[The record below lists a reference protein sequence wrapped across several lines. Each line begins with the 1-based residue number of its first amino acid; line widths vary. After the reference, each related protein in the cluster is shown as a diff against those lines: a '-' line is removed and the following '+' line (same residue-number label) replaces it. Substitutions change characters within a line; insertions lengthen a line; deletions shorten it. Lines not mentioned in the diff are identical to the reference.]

1 MPFGRGA
8 APRVDPEQIASNDNR
23 YHCHYLLIIV
33 TIMNLTSSM
42 TGIAT
47 PDPLKFA
54 FSAKTSAHAS
64 RGGMRPFPLDEAGW
78 QSWWQRESEAEERAL
93 YIHIPFCR
101 KRCSFCNFFENG
113 ANPARIN
120 RYVNA
125 LCTSLAQAAD
135 TPLAQSMPFSA
146 VYVGGG
152 TPTDMSADE
161 LAMLAAVIRR
171 FPLTADVEVTLEGRL
186 NGFDDEKWQVAL
198 AGGFN
203 RFSFGVQSFDTRVRQ
218 QAARFD
224 DRETLLTRLGELTR
238 DDAAVIVAD
247 LIFGLPGQDDVVWQQ
262 DIRDVMASGVHGVDL
277 YQLIAMQGTNLER
290 AQEKGTLDWLADGQQ
305 RAAMY
310 AYGGAQLEAHGWER
324 LSCSHWRRSP
334 AEQSRYN
341 QMAKRGAEILP
352 FGAGAGGS
360 ILGHGLMYG
369 RDLAPWHDALASGK
383 RAPGMV
389 MGRNPNARMDGLL
402 RGALDSGVLA
412 LDRLPA
418 PLLTHLMP
426 LFAAWQQH
434 GLAEIE
440 NARLQL
446 TLAGRF
452 WNVNMQAGL
461 FEFLQHNPLDGS
473 APPSHGTAAVRHSL
487 V

>member
-1 MPFGRGA
+1 MTL
-8 APRVDPEQIASNDNR
+8 
-23 YHCHYLLIIV
+23 H
-33 TIMNLTSSM
+33 LTPTM
-42 TGIAT
+42 TGLST

-64 RGGMRPFPLDEAGW
+64 RGGIRPFSLDDAGW
-78 QSWWQRESEAEERAL
+78 QAWWQQGSKADERAL
-93 YIHIPFCR
+93 YIHVPFCR

-113 ANPARIN
+113 ANPARMS
-120 RYVNA
+120 RYMAA
-125 LCTSLAQAAD
+125 LCDSLNRAAD
-135 TPLAQSMPFSA
+135 TPLAQSRPFSA

-152 TPTDMSADE
+152 TPTDMAVED
-161 LAMLAAVIRR
+161 LAQLGRAIQR
-171 FPLTADVEVTLEGRL
+171 FPLTLDAEVTLEGRL
-186 NGFDDEKWQVAL
+186 NGFDDAKWQTAL

-224 DRETLLTRLGELTR
+224 DRQTLLARLTELTR

-247 LIFGLPGQDDVVWQQ
+247 LIFGLPGQDDEVWRQ
-262 DIRDVMASGVHGVDL
+262 DIADVMASGVHGVDL
-277 YQLIAMQGTNLER
+277 YQLIPMAGTNLER
-290 AQEKGTLDWLADGQQ
+290 AEASGKLGWAADGQQ

-310 AYGGAQLEAHGWER
+310 AYGAQTLEQGGWQR
-324 LSCSHWRRSP
+324 LSCSHWRRGD

-352 FGAGAGGS
+352 FGAGAGGNVH
-360 ILGHGLMYG
+360 GHGLMYG
-369 RDLAPWHDALASGK
+369 RDLALWHEALADGV

-389 MGRNPNARMDGLL
+389 MGQNPNALMDDLL
-402 RGALDSGVLA
+402 RGALDSGRLA

-418 PLLTHLMP
+418 PLRAHLLP
-426 LFAAWQQH
+426 LFQAWQLH
-434 GLAEIE
+434 GLAALTEDK
-440 NARLQL
+440 LVL

-452 WNVNMQAGL
+452 WNVNLQAGL
-461 FEFLQHNPLDGS
+461 FEFLQLNPLGGVQS
-473 APPSHGTAAVRHSL
+473 AVHSTEAVRHSL

>member
-1 MPFGRGA
+1 
-8 APRVDPEQIASNDNR
+8 
-23 YHCHYLLIIV
+23 
-33 TIMNLTSSM
+33 M
-42 TGIAT
+42 TGQAS

-54 FSAKTSAHAS
+54 FTAKRSAHAS
-64 RGGMRPFPLDEAGW
+64 RGGIRPLSLADADW
-78 QSWWQRESEAEERAL
+78 QAWWQQESQAQERAL

-113 ANPARIN
+113 ANPARMS
-120 RYVNA
+120 RYMTA
-125 LCTSLAQAAD
+125 LCDQLRWAAE
-135 TPLAQSMPFSA
+135 TPLGRSRPFSA

-152 TPTDMSADE
+152 TPTDMAVADLTR
-161 LAMLAAVIRR
+161 LAEAIRR
-171 FPLTADVEVTLEGRL
+171 FPLTGDAEVTLEGRL
-186 NGFDDEKWQVAL
+186 NGFDDAKWQAAL

-203 RFSFGVQSFDTRVRQ
+203 RFSFGVQSFDTEVRQ
-218 QAARFD
+218 EAARFD

-247 LIFGLPGQDDVVWQQ
+247 LIFGLPGQDDAIWRQ
-262 DIRDVMASGVHGVDL
+262 DITDVMASGVQGVDL
-277 YQLIAMQGTNLER
+277 YQLIAMAGTNLAR
-290 AQEKGTLDWLADGQQ
+290 AEAKGKLGWAADGQL

-310 AYGGAQLEAHGWER
+310 SYGARTLELGGWQR
-324 LSCSHWRRSP
+324 LSSSHWRRGE

-360 ILGHGLMYG
+360 VHGHGLMYG
-369 RDLAPWHDALASGK
+369 RDLALWHEALAAGV

-389 MGRNPNARMDGLL
+389 MGRNPDARIDGLL
-402 RGALDSGVLA
+402 RGALDTGWLA

-418 PLLTHLMP
+418 PLRSHLLP
-426 LFAAWQQH
+426 LFQAWQRH
-434 GLAEIE
+434 GLAELGA
-440 NARLQL
+440 ARLEL

-452 WNVNMQAGL
+452 WNVNLQAGL
-461 FEFLQHNPLDGS
+461 FEFLRLNPLGGEP
-473 APPSHGTAAVRHSL
+473 AAGHPGGTLSHSL

>member
-33 TIMNLTSSM
+33 TIMNLTPSM

-125 LCTSLAQAAD
+125 LCASLAQAAD

-171 FPLTADVEVTLEGRL
+171 FPLAADAEVTLEGRL

-247 LIFGLPGQDDVVWQQ
+247 LIFGLPGQDDAVWQQ

-341 QMAKRGAEILP
+341 HMAKRGAEILP
-352 FGAGAGGS
+352 FGAGAGGQHS
-360 ILGHGLMYG
+360 WPRLDVWTGSGP
-369 RDLAPWHDALASGK
+369 LA
-383 RAPGMV
+383 
-389 MGRNPNARMDGLL
+389 
-402 RGALDSGVLA
+402 
-412 LDRLPA
+412 
-418 PLLTHLMP
+418 
-426 LFAAWQQH
+426 
-434 GLAEIE
+434 
-440 NARLQL
+440 
-446 TLAGRF
+446 
-452 WNVNMQAGL
+452 
-461 FEFLQHNPLDGS
+461 
-473 APPSHGTAAVRHSL
+473 
-487 V
+487 

>member
-1 MPFGRGA
+1 MTL
-8 APRVDPEQIASNDNR
+8 
-23 YHCHYLLIIV
+23 H
-33 TIMNLTSSM
+33 LTPTM
-42 TGIAT
+42 TGLST

-64 RGGMRPFPLDEAGW
+64 RGGIRPFSLDDAGW
-78 QSWWQRESEAEERAL
+78 QAWWQQGSQADECAL
-93 YIHIPFCR
+93 YIHVPFCR

-113 ANPARIN
+113 ANPARMS
-120 RYVNA
+120 RYMAA
-125 LCTSLAQAAD
+125 LCDSLIRAAD
-135 TPLAQSMPFSA
+135 TPLAQSRPFSA

-152 TPTDMSADE
+152 TPTDMALED
-161 LAMLAAVIRR
+161 LARLARAIQR
-171 FPLTADVEVTLEGRL
+171 FPLTLDAEVTLEGRL
-186 NGFDDEKWQVAL
+186 NGFDDAKWQTAL

-224 DRETLLTRLGELTR
+224 DRQTLLARLGELTQ

-247 LIFGLPGQDDVVWQQ
+247 LIFGLPGQDDAVWRQ
-262 DIRDVMASGVHGVDL
+262 DIADVMASGVHGVDL
-277 YQLIAMQGTNLER
+277 YQLIPMAGTNLER
-290 AQEKGTLDWLADGQQ
+290 AEASGKLGWAADGQQ

-310 AYGGAQLEAHGWER
+310 AYGAQTLEQGGWQR
-324 LSCSHWRRSP
+324 LSCSHWRRGD

-360 ILGHGLMYG
+360 VHGHGLMYG
-369 RDLAPWHDALASGK
+369 RDLALWHEALAGGV

-389 MGRNPNARMDGLL
+389 MGQNPNALMDGLL
-402 RGALDSGVLA
+402 RGALDSGRLT

-418 PLLTHLMP
+418 PLRAHLLP
-426 LFAAWQQH
+426 LFQAWQLH
-434 GLAEIE
+434 GLAVLTEDT
-440 NARLQL
+440 LVL

-452 WNVNMQAGL
+452 WNVNLQAGL
-461 FEFLQHNPLDGS
+461 FEFLQLNPMGGAQS
-473 APPSHGTAAVRHSL
+473 AVHSTEAVRHSL

>member
-1 MPFGRGA
+1 MTL
-8 APRVDPEQIASNDNR
+8 
-23 YHCHYLLIIV
+23 H
-33 TIMNLTSSM
+33 LTPTM
-42 TGIAT
+42 TGLST

-64 RGGMRPFPLDEAGW
+64 RGGIRPFSLDDAGW
-78 QSWWQRESEAEERAL
+78 QAWWQQGSQADERAL
-93 YIHIPFCR
+93 YIHVPFCR

-113 ANPARIN
+113 ANPARMS
-120 RYVNA
+120 RYMAA
-125 LCTSLAQAAD
+125 LCDSLNQAAD
-135 TPLAQSMPFSA
+135 TPLAQSRPFSA

-152 TPTDMSADE
+152 TPTDMALED
-161 LAMLAAVIRR
+161 LARLARAIQR
-171 FPLTADVEVTLEGRL
+171 FPLTLDAEVTLEGRL
-186 NGFDDEKWQVAL
+186 NGFDDAKWQTAL

-224 DRETLLTRLGELTR
+224 DRQTLLARLTELTR

-247 LIFGLPGQDDVVWQQ
+247 LIFGLPGQDDEVWRQ
-262 DIRDVMASGVHGVDL
+262 DIADVMASGVHGVDL
-277 YQLIAMQGTNLER
+277 YQLIPMAGTNLER
-290 AQEKGTLDWLADGQQ
+290 AEASGKLGWAADGQQ

-310 AYGGAQLEAHGWER
+310 AYGAQTLEQGGWQR
-324 LSCSHWRRSP
+324 LSCSHWQRGD

-352 FGAGAGGS
+352 FGAGAGGNVH
-360 ILGHGLMYG
+360 GHGLMYG
-369 RDLAPWHDALASGK
+369 RDLALWHEALANGV

-389 MGRNPNARMDGLL
+389 MGQNPNAPMDGLL
-402 RGALDSGVLA
+402 RGALDSGRLT

-418 PLLTHLMP
+418 PLRAHLLP
-426 LFAAWQQH
+426 LFQAWLLH
-434 GLAEIE
+434 GLAALTEDT
-440 NARLQL
+440 LVL

-452 WNVNMQAGL
+452 WNVNLQAGL
-461 FEFLQHNPLDGS
+461 FEFLQLNPLS
-473 APPSHGTAAVRHSL
+473 AVHSTEAVRHSL

>member
-1 MPFGRGA
+1 M
-8 APRVDPEQIASNDNR
+8 I
-23 YHCHYLLIIV
+23 H
-33 TIMNLTSSM
+33 LTPSM
-42 TGIAT
+42 TGVAS

-64 RGGMRPFPLDEAGW
+64 RGGIRPLSLDENQW
-78 QSWWQRESEAEERAL
+78 QQWWQQESDAEERAL
-93 YIHIPFCR
+93 YLHIPFCR

-113 ANPARIN
+113 ANPARIS
-120 RYVNA
+120 RYVDA
-125 LCTSLAQAAD
+125 LCASLARAAE
-135 TPLAQSMPFSA
+135 TPLVQSRPFSA

-161 LAMLAAVIRR
+161 LEMLARMIRR
-171 FPLTADVEVTLEGRL
+171 FPLTADAEVTLEGRL
-186 NGFDDEKWQVAL
+186 NGFDDAKWQAAL
-198 AGGFN
+198 GGGFN
-203 RFSFGVQSFDTRVRQ
+203 RFSFGVQSFDTGVRQ
-218 QAARFD
+218 QAARID

-247 LIFGLPGQDDVVWQQ
+247 LIFGLPGQDDAVWQQ
-262 DIRDVMASGVHGVDL
+262 DITDVMASGVHGVDL
-277 YQLIAMQGTNLER
+277 YQLIAMPGTNLDR
-290 AQEKGTLDWLADGQQ
+290 AGQKGKLGWAADGQQ

-310 AYGGAQLEAHGWER
+310 AYGSQQLERHGWER
-324 LSCSHWRRSP
+324 LSCSHWRRTP

-352 FGAGAGGS
+352 FGAGAGGT
-360 ILGHGLMYG
+360 IHGHGVMYG
-369 RDLAPWHDALASGK
+369 RDLAQWHEAHEKGV

-389 MGRNPNARMDGLL
+389 MGRNPNARIDGLL

-412 LDRLPA
+412 LARLPA
-418 PLLTHLMP
+418 SLRSHLMP
-426 LFAAWQQH
+426 LFDAWRQN
-434 GLAEIE
+434 GLADL
-440 NARLQL
+440 AGDQLVL

-461 FEFLQHNPLDGS
+461 FEFLQHNPADGS
-473 APPSHGTAAVRHSL
+473 EPALQHGKHPDGKHPGVRHSL

>member
-1 MPFGRGA
+1 MTL
-8 APRVDPEQIASNDNR
+8 
-23 YHCHYLLIIV
+23 H
-33 TIMNLTSSM
+33 LTPTM
-42 TGIAT
+42 TGLST

-64 RGGMRPFPLDEAGW
+64 RGGIRPFSLDDAGW
-78 QSWWQRESEAEERAL
+78 QAWWQQGSKADERAL
-93 YIHIPFCR
+93 YIHVPFCR

-113 ANPARIN
+113 ANPARMS
-120 RYVNA
+120 RYMAA
-125 LCTSLAQAAD
+125 LCDSLNRAAD
-135 TPLAQSMPFSA
+135 TPLAQSRPFSA

-152 TPTDMSADE
+152 TPTDMAVED
-161 LAMLAAVIRR
+161 LAQLARAIQR
-171 FPLTADVEVTLEGRL
+171 FPLTLDAEVTLEGRL
-186 NGFDDEKWQVAL
+186 NGFDDAKWQTAL

-203 RFSFGVQSFDTRVRQ
+203 RFSFGVQSFDTWVRQ

-224 DRETLLTRLGELTR
+224 DRQTLLARLGELTQ

-247 LIFGLPGQDDVVWQQ
+247 LIFGLPSQDDAVWRQ
-262 DIRDVMASGVHGVDL
+262 DIADVMASGVHGVDL
-277 YQLIAMQGTNLER
+277 YQLIPMAGTNLER
-290 AQEKGTLDWLADGQQ
+290 AEASGKLGWAADGQQ

-310 AYGGAQLEAHGWER
+310 AYGAQTLELGGWQR
-324 LSCSHWRRSP
+324 LSCSHWRRGD

-360 ILGHGLMYG
+360 VHGHGLMYG
-369 RDLAPWHDALASGK
+369 RDLALWHEALADGV

-389 MGRNPNARMDGLL
+389 MGQNSNAPMDGLL
-402 RGALDSGVLA
+402 RGALDSGRLT

-418 PLLTHLMP
+418 PLRAHLLP
-426 LFAAWQQH
+426 LFQAWQLH
-434 GLAEIE
+434 GLAALTEDT
-440 NARLQL
+440 LVL

-452 WNVNMQAGL
+452 WNVNLQAGL
-461 FEFLQHNPLDGS
+461 FEFLQLNPLGGVQS
-473 APPSHGTAAVRHSL
+473 AVHSTEAVRHSL

>member
-1 MPFGRGA
+1 MTL
-8 APRVDPEQIASNDNR
+8 
-23 YHCHYLLIIV
+23 H
-33 TIMNLTSSM
+33 LTPTM
-42 TGIAT
+42 TGLST

-54 FSAKTSAHAS
+54 FSARTSAHAS
-64 RGGMRPFPLDEAGW
+64 RGGIRPFSLDDAGW
-78 QSWWQRESEAEERAL
+78 QAWWQQGSQADECAL
-93 YIHIPFCR
+93 YIHVPFCR

-113 ANPARIN
+113 ANPARMS
-120 RYVNA
+120 RYMAA
-125 LCTSLAQAAD
+125 LCDSLIRAAD
-135 TPLAQSMPFSA
+135 TPLAQSRPFSA

-152 TPTDMSADE
+152 TPTDMALED
-161 LAMLAAVIRR
+161 LARLARAIQR
-171 FPLTADVEVTLEGRL
+171 FPLTLDAEVTLEGRL
-186 NGFDDEKWQVAL
+186 NGFDDAKWQTAL

-224 DRETLLTRLGELTR
+224 DRQTLLARLGELTQ

-247 LIFGLPGQDDVVWQQ
+247 LIFGLPGQDDAVWRQ
-262 DIRDVMASGVHGVDL
+262 DIADVMASGVHGVDL
-277 YQLIAMQGTNLER
+277 YQLIPMAGTNLER
-290 AQEKGTLDWLADGQQ
+290 AEASGKLGWAADGQQ

-310 AYGGAQLEAHGWER
+310 AYGAQTLEQGGWQR
-324 LSCSHWRRSP
+324 LSCSHWRRGD

-360 ILGHGLMYG
+360 VHGHGLMYG
-369 RDLAPWHDALASGK
+369 RDLALWHEALAGGV

-389 MGRNPNARMDGLL
+389 MGQNPNAPTDGLL
-402 RGALDSGVLA
+402 RGALDSGRLA

-418 PLLTHLMP
+418 PLRAHLLP
-426 LFAAWQQH
+426 LFQAWQLH
-434 GLAEIE
+434 GLAALTEDT
-440 NARLQL
+440 LVL

-452 WNVNMQAGL
+452 WNVNLQAGL
-461 FEFLQHNPLDGS
+461 FEFLQLNPLDGVQS
-473 APPSHGTAAVRHSL
+473 AVHSTEAVRHSL

>member
-1 MPFGRGA
+1 MTL
-8 APRVDPEQIASNDNR
+8 
-23 YHCHYLLIIV
+23 H
-33 TIMNLTSSM
+33 LTPTM
-42 TGIAT
+42 TGLST

-64 RGGMRPFPLDEAGW
+64 RGGIRPFSLDDAGW
-78 QSWWQRESEAEERAL
+78 QAWWQQGSKADERAL
-93 YIHIPFCR
+93 YIHVPFCR

-113 ANPARIN
+113 ANPARMS
-120 RYVNA
+120 RYMAA
-125 LCTSLAQAAD
+125 LCDSLNRAAD
-135 TPLAQSMPFSA
+135 TPLAQSRPFSA

-152 TPTDMSADE
+152 TPTDMAVED
-161 LAMLAAVIRR
+161 LAQLARAIQR
-171 FPLTADVEVTLEGRL
+171 FPLTLDAEVTLEGRL
-186 NGFDDEKWQVAL
+186 NGFDDAKWQTAL

-224 DRETLLTRLGELTR
+224 DRQTLLARLGELTQ

-247 LIFGLPGQDDVVWQQ
+247 LIFGLPGQDDAVWRQ
-262 DIRDVMASGVHGVDL
+262 DIADVMASGVHGVDL
-277 YQLIAMQGTNLER
+277 YQLIPMAGTNLER
-290 AQEKGTLDWLADGQQ
+290 AEASGKLGWAADGQQ

-310 AYGGAQLEAHGWER
+310 AYGAQTLEQGGWQR
-324 LSCSHWRRSP
+324 LSCSHWRRGD

-352 FGAGAGGS
+352 FGAGAGGNVH
-360 ILGHGLMYG
+360 GHGLMYG
-369 RDLAPWHDALASGK
+369 RDLALWHEALADGV

-389 MGRNPNARMDGLL
+389 MGQNPNALMDDLL
-402 RGALDSGVLA
+402 RGALDSGRLA

-418 PLLTHLMP
+418 PLRAHLLP
-426 LFAAWQQH
+426 LFQAWQLH
-434 GLAEIE
+434 GLAALTEDK
-440 NARLQL
+440 LVL

-452 WNVNMQAGL
+452 WNVNLQAGL
-461 FEFLQHNPLDGS
+461 FEFLQLNPLGGVQS
-473 APPSHGTAAVRHSL
+473 AVHSTEAVRHSL

>member
-1 MPFGRGA
+1 MLLTPSMIG
-8 APRVDPEQIASNDNR
+8 IAS
-23 YHCHYLLIIV
+23 
-33 TIMNLTSSM
+33 
-42 TGIAT
+42 

-78 QSWWQRESEAEERAL
+78 QSWWQRVSEAEERAL

-125 LCTSLAQAAD
+125 LCTSLGQAAE
-135 TPLAQSMPFSA
+135 TPLVQSLPFSA

-152 TPTDMSADE
+152 TPTDMSAEE

-171 FPLTADVEVTLEGRL
+171 FPLTADAEVTLEGRL
-186 NGFDDEKWQVAL
+186 NGFDNEKWLVAL

-203 RFSFGVQSFDTRVRQ
+203 RFSFGVQSFDTGVRQ

-247 LIFGLPGQDDVVWQQ
+247 LIFGLPGQDDAVWQQ
-262 DIRDVMASGVHGVDL
+262 DIRDVLASGVHGVDL
-277 YQLIAMQGTNLER
+277 YQLIAMQGTNLARTE
-290 AQEKGTLDWLADGQQ
+290 EKRTLGWVADGQQ

-310 AYGGAQLEAHGWER
+310 AYGSEQLETHGWER
-324 LSCSHWRRSP
+324 LSCSHWRRSA

-360 ILGHGLMYG
+360 IHGHGLMYG
-369 RDLAPWHDALASGK
+369 RDLAAWHAALASGE

-412 LDRLPA
+412 LDRLPV

-426 LFAAWQQH
+426 LFSVWQQH
-434 GLAEIE
+434 GLAEINHE
-440 NARLQL
+440 WLQL

-461 FEFLQHNPLDGS
+461 FEFLQLNPLDSS
-473 APPSHGTAAVRHSL
+473 APSSHGNAALRHAL
-487 V
+487 A

>member
-1 MPFGRGA
+1 MTL
-8 APRVDPEQIASNDNR
+8 
-23 YHCHYLLIIV
+23 H
-33 TIMNLTSSM
+33 LTPTM
-42 TGIAT
+42 TGLST

-64 RGGMRPFPLDEAGW
+64 RGGIRPFSLDDAGW
-78 QSWWQRESEAEERAL
+78 QAWWQQGSKADERAL
-93 YIHIPFCR
+93 YIHVPFCR

-113 ANPARIN
+113 ANPARMS
-120 RYVNA
+120 RYMAA
-125 LCTSLAQAAD
+125 LCDSLNRAAD
-135 TPLAQSMPFSA
+135 TPLAQSRPFSA

-152 TPTDMSADE
+152 TPTDMAVED
-161 LAMLAAVIRR
+161 LAQLARAIQR
-171 FPLTADVEVTLEGRL
+171 FPLTLDAEVTLEGRL
-186 NGFDDEKWQVAL
+186 NGFDDAKWQTAL

-224 DRETLLTRLGELTR
+224 DRQTLLARLGELTQ

-247 LIFGLPGQDDVVWQQ
+247 LIFGLPGQDDAVWRQ
-262 DIRDVMASGVHGVDL
+262 DIADVMASGVHGVDL
-277 YQLIAMQGTNLER
+277 YQLIPMAGTNLER
-290 AQEKGTLDWLADGQQ
+290 AEASGKLGWAADGQQ

-310 AYGGAQLEAHGWER
+310 AYGAQTLEQGGWQR
-324 LSCSHWRRSP
+324 LSCSHWRRGD

-352 FGAGAGGS
+352 FGAGAGGNVH
-360 ILGHGLMYG
+360 GHGLMYG
-369 RDLAPWHDALASGK
+369 RDLALWHEALADGV

-389 MGRNPNARMDGLL
+389 MGQNPNAPMDGLL
-402 RGALDSGVLA
+402 RGALDSGRLA

-418 PLLTHLMP
+418 PLRAHLLP
-426 LFAAWQQH
+426 LFQAWQLH
-434 GLAEIE
+434 GLAALTEDK
-440 NARLQL
+440 LVL

-452 WNVNMQAGL
+452 WNVNLQAGL
-461 FEFLQHNPLDGS
+461 FEFLQLNPLGGVQS
-473 APPSHGTAAVRHSL
+473 AVHSTEAVRHSL

>member
-1 MPFGRGA
+1 
-8 APRVDPEQIASNDNR
+8 
-23 YHCHYLLIIV
+23 
-33 TIMNLTSSM
+33 MNLTPSM
-42 TGIAT
+42 TGIAS

-78 QSWWQRESEAEERAL
+78 QGWWQRESDAQERAL

-120 RYVNA
+120 RYINA
-125 LCTSLAQAAD
+125 LCGSLAQAAE
-135 TPLAQSMPFSA
+135 TPLVQSMTFSA

-161 LAMLAAVIRR
+161 LAMLAEVIRR
-171 FPLTADVEVTLEGRL
+171 FPLAADAEVTLEGRL
-186 NGFDDEKWQVAL
+186 NGFDDEKWQTAL

-203 RFSFGVQSFDTRVRQ
+203 RFSFGVQSFDTQVRQ

-224 DRETLLTRLGELTR
+224 DRDTLLTRLGELTR
-238 DDAAVIVAD
+238 DDAAVVVAD
-247 LIFGLPGQDDVVWQQ
+247 LIFGLPGQDDAVWQQ
-262 DIRDVMASGVHGVDL
+262 DITDVMASGVHGVDL

-290 AQEKGTLDWLADGQQ
+290 AQEKGTLGWVADGQQ

-324 LSCSHWRRSP
+324 LSCSHWRRSQ

-360 ILGHGLMYG
+360 IHGHGLMYG
-369 RDLAPWHDALASGK
+369 RDLAPWHDALANGE

-389 MGRNPNARMDGLL
+389 MGRNPNGRMDGVL

-412 LDRLPA
+412 LDRLPD
-418 PLLTHLMP
+418 PLLAHLMP

-434 GLAEIE
+434 GLAEIGGD
-440 NARLQL
+440 RLLL

-461 FEFLQHNPLDGS
+461 FEFLQLNPLDGS
-473 APPSHGTAAVRHSL
+473 APPSHGTAAVGHSL

>member
-1 MPFGRGA
+1 MTL
-8 APRVDPEQIASNDNR
+8 
-23 YHCHYLLIIV
+23 H
-33 TIMNLTSSM
+33 LTPTM
-42 TGIAT
+42 TGLST

-64 RGGMRPFPLDEAGW
+64 RGGIRPFSLNDAGW
-78 QSWWQRESEAEERAL
+78 QAWWQQGSKADERAL
-93 YIHIPFCR
+93 YIHVPFCR

-113 ANPARIN
+113 ANPARMS
-120 RYVNA
+120 RYMAA
-125 LCTSLAQAAD
+125 LCDSLNRAAD
-135 TPLAQSMPFSA
+135 TPLAQSGPFSA

-152 TPTDMSADE
+152 TPTDMAVED
-161 LAMLAAVIRR
+161 LARLGRAIQR
-171 FPLTADVEVTLEGRL
+171 FPLTLDAEVTLEGRL
-186 NGFDDEKWQVAL
+186 NGFDDAKWQTAL

-224 DRETLLTRLGELTR
+224 DRQTLLARLGELTQ

-247 LIFGLPGQDDVVWQQ
+247 LIFGLPGQDDAVWRQ
-262 DIRDVMASGVHGVDL
+262 DIADVMASGVHGVDL
-277 YQLIAMQGTNLER
+277 YQLIPMAGTNLER
-290 AQEKGTLDWLADGQQ
+290 AEASGKLGWAADGQQ

-310 AYGGAQLEAHGWER
+310 AYGAQTLEQGGWQR
-324 LSCSHWRRSP
+324 LSCSHWRRGD

-360 ILGHGLMYG
+360 VHGHGLMYG
-369 RDLAPWHDALASGK
+369 RDLALWHEALAGGV

-389 MGRNPNARMDGLL
+389 MGQNPSAPMDGLL
-402 RGALDSGVLA
+402 RGALDSGRLT

-418 PLLTHLMP
+418 PLRAHLLP
-426 LFAAWQQH
+426 LFQAWQLH
-434 GLAEIE
+434 GLAALTEDT
-440 NARLQL
+440 LVL

-452 WNVNMQAGL
+452 WNVNLQAGL
-461 FEFLQHNPLDGS
+461 FAFLQLNSMGGTQS
-473 APPSHGTAAVRHSL
+473 AVHSTEAVRHSL

>member
-1 MPFGRGA
+1 
-8 APRVDPEQIASNDNR
+8 
-23 YHCHYLLIIV
+23 
-33 TIMNLTSSM
+33 
-42 TGIAT
+42 
-47 PDPLKFA
+47 
-54 FSAKTSAHAS
+54 
-64 RGGMRPFPLDEAGW
+64 
-78 QSWWQRESEAEERAL
+78 
-93 YIHIPFCR
+93 
-101 KRCSFCNFFENG
+101 
-113 ANPARIN
+113 
-120 RYVNA
+120 
-125 LCTSLAQAAD
+125 
-135 TPLAQSMPFSA
+135 
-146 VYVGGG
+146 
-152 TPTDMSADE
+152 MSADE

-171 FPLTADVEVTLEGRL
+171 FPLAADAEVTLEGRL

-426 LFAAWQQH
+426 LLPPGSSTGWPRSRMH
-434 GLAEIE
+434 GCNSPSPDASGTSICRLACSSSCSSIRSMVQRRP
-440 NARLQL
+440 AMVLPRY
-446 TLAGRF
+446 AIR
-452 WNVNMQAGL
+452 W
-461 FEFLQHNPLDGS
+461 FEPERS
-473 APPSHGTAAVRHSL
+473 ICTAPCDP
-487 V
+487 

>member
-1 MPFGRGA
+1 MTL
-8 APRVDPEQIASNDNR
+8 
-23 YHCHYLLIIV
+23 H
-33 TIMNLTSSM
+33 LTPTM
-42 TGIAT
+42 TGLST

-64 RGGMRPFPLDEAGW
+64 RGGIRPFSLDDAGW
-78 QSWWQRESEAEERAL
+78 QAWWQQGSKADERAL
-93 YIHIPFCR
+93 YIHVPFCR

-113 ANPARIN
+113 ANPARMS
-120 RYVNA
+120 RYMAA
-125 LCTSLAQAAD
+125 LCDSLNRAAD
-135 TPLAQSMPFSA
+135 TPLAQSRPFSA

-152 TPTDMSADE
+152 TPTDMAVED
-161 LAMLAAVIRR
+161 LARLGRAIQR
-171 FPLTADVEVTLEGRL
+171 FPLTLDAEVTLEGRL
-186 NGFDDEKWQVAL
+186 NGFDDAKWQTAL

-224 DRETLLTRLGELTR
+224 DRQTLLARLGELTQ

-247 LIFGLPGQDDVVWQQ
+247 LIFGLPGQDDAVWRQ
-262 DIRDVMASGVHGVDL
+262 DIADVMASGVHGVDL
-277 YQLIAMQGTNLER
+277 YQLIPMAGTNLER
-290 AQEKGTLDWLADGQQ
+290 AEASGKLGWAADGQQ

-310 AYGGAQLEAHGWER
+310 AYGAQTLEQGGWQR
-324 LSCSHWRRSP
+324 LSCSHWRRGD

-352 FGAGAGGS
+352 FGAGAGGNVH
-360 ILGHGLMYG
+360 GHGLMYG
-369 RDLAPWHDALASGK
+369 RDLALWHEALADGV

-389 MGRNPNARMDGLL
+389 MGQNPNAPMDGLL
-402 RGALDSGVLA
+402 RGALDSGRLT

-418 PLLTHLMP
+418 PLRAHLLP
-426 LFAAWQQH
+426 LFQAWQLH
-434 GLAEIE
+434 GLAALTEDK
-440 NARLQL
+440 LVL

-452 WNVNMQAGL
+452 WNVNLQAGL
-461 FEFLQHNPLDGS
+461 FEFLQLNPLGGVQS
-473 APPSHGTAAVRHSL
+473 AVHSTEAVRHSL